1 MRFTQTMLVRA
12 LILWLGCLTCTAALA
27 QQQASQEPS
36 PNANTINLPVK
47 DIERLATVIAQIKRY
62 YIEPID
68 DQKLFTYAIEGMLSN
83 LDPHSDYLDA
93 DALKELEMTT
103 TGRFAG
109 IGIEVMPENGLIKI
123 VSPIDGTPAF
133 KAGVKPGDLIVR
145 INNKLVGDMT
155 LRNAIDEIRGVPHTT
170 VRLTIVRKDVKKPL
184 EFNIP
189 REVIKIQTVKTQ
201 LYDGKYGYIRI
212 SFFQSETKRD
222 LLQHIEELKQQS
234 KGNLAGVVIDLRNNP
249 GGLLDAAVDVTGLFL
264 NSKHLKYGGVIVYTK
279 GRIPSSDIKAVA
291 HGNDILNGI
300 PMLVLIN
307 GGSASASEIVAG
319 ALQDQNRAT
328 VVGERSFGKG
338 SVQTVLPVAN
348 DAMIKLT
355 TALYYTPSG
364 RSIQAKGIEP
374 EIPIADLE
382 IPQAN
387 NPDEGLLSISE
398 ADLSKHLTDGTQ
410 NKPAS
415 TATPAPAAAASSSD
429 LLNKDFQLFE
439 ALNILKGLTL
449 YKTKQQ

>member
-1 MRFTQTMLVRA
+1 MRFTPNLLMRILV
-12 LILWLGCLTCTAALA
+12 LCLGCLISTFSLA
-27 QQQASQEPS
+27 QQTSAISSQNLS
-36 PNANTINLPVK
+36 TINLPVK
-47 DIERLATVIAQIKRY
+47 DIERLATAIAQIKRY

-109 IGIEVMPENGLIKI
+109 IGIEVVPENGLIKI
-123 VSPIDGTPAF
+123 ISPIDGTPAF
-133 KAGVKPGDLIVR
+133 KAGIKPGDLIVR

-155 LRNAIDEIRGVPHTT
+155 LRSAINEIRGVPHTT
-170 VRLTIVRKDVKKPL
+170 VHLTIVRKDVKKPL
-184 EFNIP
+184 EFTIP

-201 LYDGKYGYIRI
+201 LYDGKYGYIRL

-222 LLQHIEELKQQS
+222 LLQHIDELKEQA

-249 GGLLDAAVDVTGLFL
+249 GGLLDAAVDVTNLFL
-264 NSKHLKYGGVIVYTK
+264 NSKHLKYDGLIVYTK

-291 HGNDILNGI
+291 NGNDILNGI
-300 PMLVLIN
+300 PMVVIIN

-328 VVGERSFGKG
+328 VIGERSFGKG
-338 SVQTVLPVAN
+338 SVQTVLPVGS

-364 RSIQAKGIEP
+364 RSIQAKGIQP
-374 EIPIADLE
+374 EIPIADLQ
-382 IPQAN
+382 IPKATN
-387 NPDEGLLSISE
+387 SDDGLLSISE
-398 ADLSKHLTDGTQ
+398 ADLSKHLIDGTDT
-410 NKPAS
+410 KETKS
-415 TATPAPAAAASSSD
+415 ATPDATKTTSSQD
-429 LLNKDFQLFE
+429 LLSKDFQLFE
-439 ALNILKGLTL
+439 ALNILKGLAI
-449 YKTKQQ
+449 YKATQQ